1 MQLQDGISRVDPE
14 DFSRVVDVWE
24 ASVRATHHFLT
35 EADIQFFKPLV
46 QLGLPHVEHLL
57 AMRDR
62 DGLVIG
68 FIGVVDHKI
77 EMLFIDPAWRGQGI
91 GRQLLTHA
99 VEVLAATLLDVNEQN
114 PQALGFYERMGFEVF
129 ARTERDG
136 SGKPFPLLLMRLRG
150 SELPAG
156 DSES

>member
-1 MQLQDGISRVDPE
+1 MQLQEGIFRVGPE

-46 QLGLPHVEHLL
+46 QHGLPHVEHLL
-57 AMRDR
+57 AMRDH
-62 DGLVIG
+62 DGQVVG
-68 FIGVVDHKI
+68 FIGVVGHKV
-77 EMLFIDPAWRGQGI
+77 EMLFIDPVWRGQGI
-91 GRQLLTHA
+91 GRRLLTHA
-99 VEVLAATLLDVNEQN
+99 LEVLGATLLDVNEQN

-129 ARTERDG
+129 ARTELDG

-150 SELPAG
+150 SELPSG
-156 DSES
+156 D